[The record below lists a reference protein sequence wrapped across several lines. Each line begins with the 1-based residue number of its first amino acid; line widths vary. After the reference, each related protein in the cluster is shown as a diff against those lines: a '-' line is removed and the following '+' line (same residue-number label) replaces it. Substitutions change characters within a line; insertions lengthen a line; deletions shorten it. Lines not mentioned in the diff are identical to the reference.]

1 MSMNYDTRAP
11 FLEYKEMALGTPS
24 PERIPES
31 RLQLECQ
38 RHSEFRKRTVRQ

>member
-11 FLEYKEMALGTPS
+11 ILEYKEMALGTPS
-24 PERIPES
+24 PERVREP

-38 RHSEFRKRTVRQ
+38 RYSEFRKRTVRQ